1 MEEGHETR
9 CPKPNGIVYVHYTG
23 RLIDG
28 TVFDTTEW
36 ESLPALFVVRDLI
49 MGCRMRKKA
58 EAEGFEPPVPFGTT
72 VFKTAAIDHSA
83 TPPERDCKVTENICF
98 FSFSSYF
105 CLCMRKWLTLI
116 LFAFLSLAAWAQ
128 TDTLR
133 LGYSVRGRVKDAQT
147 GRALESVHVSVP
159 GRHYATVT
167 NADGEFVL
175 KSDTPIDAVLFTFL
189 GYKSQRVSAK
199 DQMSVALVREAI
211 TLPEALIIGGDP
223 IDILQE
229 ALSLLP
235 ETYCPQ
241 PELLEC
247 FYRETVQ
254 KRSRYTYVAEAVAR
268 LYRDQFEQSP
278 YNHDASALE
287 KSRLL
292 VSQRRSDTLSVKT
305 QGGPQ
310 MALNCDFLKN
320 PELLFSPSELNLYR
334 LEMQTPV
341 RIGDRLQYVI
351 RLTPAVDA
359 PYALYHA
366 LVYIDRENLTFT
378 RIEASLDMSDRSK
391 AIHAILVSKPMSLRF
406 FPEEA
411 SVVLNYRPV
420 GNKIRLEYFRS
431 TIRFACDWR
440 KRLFKTHY
448 TAVNELVVTDVRPEA
463 VPISRKERFRTT
475 DYLNDKAQEFLDP
488 DFWKD
493 YNIIEPSESLEHAI
507 NRLKK

>member
-1 MEEGHETR
+1 
-9 CPKPNGIVYVHYTG
+9 
-23 RLIDG
+23 
-28 TVFDTTEW
+28 
-36 ESLPALFVVRDLI
+36 
-49 MGCRMRKKA
+49 
-58 EAEGFEPPVPFGTT
+58 
-72 VFKTAAIDHSA
+72 
-83 TPPERDCKVTENICF
+83 
-98 FSFSSYF
+98 
-105 CLCMRKWLTLI
+105 MRKWLMLR
-116 LFAFLSLAAWAQ
+116 LFALLSLGAWAQ

-133 LGYSVRGRVKDAQT
+133 LGYSVRGKVKDAQT

-159 GRHYATVT
+159 GRHFATVT

-175 KSDTPIDAVLFTFL
+175 KSNTPIDAVLFTDL
-189 GYKSQRVSAK
+189 GYKSQRVPAK
-199 DQMSVALVREAI
+199 DNLKISLEREAI

-223 IDILQE
+223 VEILQE
-229 ALSLLP
+229 ALERLP
-235 ETYCPQ
+235 STYCPQ

-268 LYRDQFEQSP
+268 LYREEFEKAF
-278 YNHDASALE
+278 YNSDAAALE

-320 PELLFSPSELNLYR
+320 PDLIFSPSELDLYR
-334 LEMQTPV
+334 IEMQTPA

-420 GNKIRLEYFRS
+420 GDQIRLEYFRS

-448 TAVNELVVTDVRPEA
+448 TAINELVVTDVRPEA
-463 VPISRKERFRTT
+463 IPIPRKERFRST
-475 DYLNDKAQEFLDP
+475 DYLNDKAEEFQDP

-507 NRLKK
+507 GRLKK

>member
-1 MEEGHETR
+1 
-9 CPKPNGIVYVHYTG
+9 
-23 RLIDG
+23 
-28 TVFDTTEW
+28 
-36 ESLPALFVVRDLI
+36 
-49 MGCRMRKKA
+49 
-58 EAEGFEPPVPFGTT
+58 
-72 VFKTAAIDHSA
+72 
-83 TPPERDCKVTENICF
+83 
-98 FSFSSYF
+98 
-105 CLCMRKWLTLI
+105 MRKWLMLI
-116 LFAFLSLAAWAQ
+116 LFALLSLGAWAQ

-133 LGYSVRGRVKDAQT
+133 LGYSVRGKVKDAQT

-159 GRHYATVT
+159 GRHFATVT

-175 KSDTPIDAVLFTFL
+175 KSNTPIDAVLFTFL
-189 GYKSQRVSAK
+189 GYKSQRVPAK
-199 DQMSVALVREAI
+199 DNLKISLEREAI

-223 IDILQE
+223 VEILQE
-229 ALSLLP
+229 ALERLP
-235 ETYCPQ
+235 STYCPQ

-268 LYRDQFEQSP
+268 LYREEFEKAF
-278 YNHDASALE
+278 YNSDAAALE

-320 PELLFSPSELNLYR
+320 PDLIFSPSELDLYR
-334 LEMQTPV
+334 IEMQTPA

-420 GNKIRLEYFRS
+420 GDQIRLEYFRS

-448 TAVNELVVTDVRPEA
+448 TAINELVVTDVRPEA
-463 VPISRKERFRTT
+463 IPIPRKERFRST
-475 DYLNDKAQEFLDP
+475 DYLNDKAEEFQDP

-507 NRLKK
+507 GRLKK